1 MNSGIYIIKSTI
13 NDKCYVGSAISII
26 RRIRDHKNF
35 LRNDKHY
42 NKKLQNHYNKYGI
55 DSLSYNILEYCDKSI
70 LIERE
75 QYFIDNLRPFF
86 NICKIA
92 GTTLGITYK
101 IYEPTKEK
109 KKKISNSRKGKP
121 RGYSVTVHKGGSNVN
136 SKRVE
141 RTDINGVKKIYDSLS
156 SVNDDG
162 FIFQNVYRAIKKRHK
177 HHGYTWRYL

>member
-1 MNSGIYIIKSTI
+1 MKSGIYIIKSTI
-13 NDKCYVGSAISII
+13 NDKCYVGSAVCIN

-35 LRNDKHY
+35 LTKNKHY

-55 DSLSYNILEYCDKSI
+55 KSLLFDVLEYCDKLV
-70 LIERE
+70 LISRE
-75 QYFIDNLRPFF
+75 QYYIDTLKPFF
-86 NICKIA
+86 NVCLTA
-92 GTTLGITYK
+92 GSTLGINHTM
-101 IYEPTKEK
+101 PQSARDA
-109 KKKISNSRKGKP
+109 ISKAHKGKP
-121 RGYSVTVHKGGSNVN
+121 RGYSVTVYKGGSNVN

-162 FIFQNVYRAIKKRHK
+162 FIFQNVYRAIKRRHK